1 VCTHTS
7 RCNTCCVLTAARGVQ
22 KIKKPTPSDAQVS
35 RRHTVRALCPTTRTC
50 KKTIRGPTVSS
61 SRACKKNY
69 SWSNWSV
76 RHAPVKKLFVV
87 QLSVRHA
94 PAWTIRLKKSLPR
107 GTRSNSERCGHGC
120 FRDGRV
126 AHVLRTRSTT
136 SVGQLLCRNAG
147 RGDRCQTRCA
157 SPRPPCFSGAALG
170 RTRSA
175 VTPPK
180 GSDSHSKAPLQGP
193 TSEARAGSW
202 EQSRLGPFCF
212 SSATML
218 FRSSPRPHA
227 FRSYSTEG

>member
-1 VCTHTS
+1 VHCAQ
-7 RCNTCCVLTAARGVQ
+7 RPAPVKKLFVVQ
-22 KIKKPTPSDAQVS
+22 
-35 RRHTVRALCPTTRTC
+35 L
-50 KKTIRGPTVSS
+50 VSS

-69 SWSNWSV
+69 SWSNWSVRHAPVKKLFVVQLSVRHAPVKKLFVVQLSV

-212 SSATML
+212 SSMVA
-218 FRSSPRPHA
+218 RSSSCSVLCSMTVCHN
-227 FRSYSTEG
+227 SSLSTWSSPS